1 MRTGFELD
9 SHGCA
14 GGHLRY
20 VGNDQLV
27 PPHRRQR
34 QIQVGKL
41 RERTRQRAGGDHDP
55 VGPHRTGGRG
65 HAPHP
70 ATFQDET
77 GRRHA
82 GVEAGTARPRQLQ
95 GQPAWLEPAVT
106 LAKAG
111 VHDIRGQVGKALP
124 RLHAAQ
130 QLDIGQ
136 PPLALRR
143 GQVRLDLRA
152 LIRPGDEQV
161 ALVEKAHIHAL
172 VKLVEEG
179 DAFPNQLDFFRVVE
193 LQPEGAGRHRRG
205 ERRQRRP
212 LLENARAKPG
222 ALRKQRGRATDD
234 PPTDDDEV
242 GGVGR

>member
-1 MRTGFELD
+1 MGVGPSSGRRSGVYVYCPAC
-9 SHGCA
+9 SHHC
-14 GGHLRY
+14 
-20 VGNDQLV
+20 N
-27 PPHRRQR
+27 
-34 QIQVGKL
+34 
-41 RERTRQRAGGDHDP
+41 RAGLQTSSQRGGIRASAWSLRGSSSPKANADEVGTSSSGGSAGNGAVQSAWAPPPAGRQCAP
-55 VGPHRTGGRG
+55 VSNSIVMG
-65 HAPHP
+65 AP
-70 ATFQDET
+70 
-77 GRRHA
+77 
-82 GVEAGTARPRQLQ
+82 AGTCGTSGTINLCRRTVASGRSRS
-95 GQPAWLEPAVT
+95 ASF
-106 LAKAG
+106 
-111 VHDIRGQVGKALP
+111 RGQVGKALP
-124 RLHAAQ
+124 RLGAAQ

-212 LLENARAKPG
+212 LLENA
-222 ALRKQRGRATDD
+222 
-234 PPTDDDEV
+234 
-242 GGVGR
+242 